1 MSELNSYFDNIIE
14 NVNNYIKNYIRSDIK
29 ILEESSIYLFS
40 AGGKRLRP
48 IVLVASSDLI
58 GGDRERAYKA
68 GAAVEILHTFTL
80 IHDDIMDRDNLR
92 RGLPTV
98 HVKWGEPIAILAG
111 DFVHAK
117 AYEALN
123 EALKGLNGDTYYK
136 AFSLFTKS
144 IEIISE
150 GQAMDM
156 SFENRYNVTEEE
168 YIEMIKRKTAMLF
181 SCSSALGG
189 IINNASDEIV
199 QNLAEY
205 GLNLGISFQIVDEIL
220 GLIADEKELGKP
232 VYSDI
237 KEGKKTILVIKALNE
252 ASENERRIILSTLG
266 NKNASKEDFEKTAE
280 IIKKYSL
287 DYAYNLA
294 QEYSSKSLYN
304 LSKITVKNFTA
315 EKALKYLAEFTVKRR
330 K

>member
-123 EALKGLNGDTYYK
+123 EALKGLDGDTYYK
-136 AFSLFTKS
+136 AFSLFIKS

-156 SFENRYNVTEEE
+156 SFENRDNVTEEE

-181 SCSSALGG
+181 SCASALGG

-205 GLNLGISFQIVDEIL
+205 GLNLGISFQIVDDIL

-266 NKNASKEDFEKTAE
+266 NRNASKEDFEKTAE

-294 QEYSSKSLYN
+294 QEYSSKSLYS

>member
-1 MSELNSYFDNIIE
+1 MTELISYFDEIIN
-14 NVNNYIKNYIRSDIK
+14 NVNIQIKNFIKSDIK
-29 ILEESSIYLFS
+29 VLEDASIYLFS

-58 GGDRERAYKA
+58 GGKRERAYKA
-68 GAAVEILHTFTL
+68 AAAVEILHTFTL

-92 RGLPTV
+92 RGMPTV
-98 HVKWGEPIAILAG
+98 HVKWGEPMAILAG
-111 DFVHAK
+111 DFLHAK
-117 AYEALN
+117 AFEALN
-123 EALKGLNGDTYYK
+123 ESLRGLSSNTFYN
-136 AFSLFTKS
+136 AFNLFIKS

-156 SFENRYNVTEEE
+156 SFENRFDVTEEE

-189 IINNASDEIV
+189 IVNEADEEIIK
-199 QNLAEY
+199 NLSEY
-205 GLNLGISFQIVDEIL
+205 GLNLGISFQIVDDIL

-237 KEGKKTILVIKALNE
+237 REGKKTILVIKTLHE
-252 ASENERRIILSTLG
+252 ASENERRLITSVLG
-266 NKNASKEDFEKTAE
+266 NKNASKEELEKVAM
-280 IIKKYSL
+280 IIKEHSL
-287 DYAYNLA
+287 NYAYEMA
-294 QEYSSKSLYN
+294 ERYSHIAIESLQR
-304 LSKITVKNFTA
+304 IPIKNSTA

>member
-1 MSELNSYFDNIIE
+1 MSELNSYFDNVIE

-29 ILEESSIYLFS
+29 MLEESSIYLFS

-136 AFSLFTKS
+136 AFSLFIKS

-205 GLNLGISFQIVDEIL
+205 GLNLGISFQIVDDIL

-232 VYSDI
+232 IYSDI